1 MMKRRNVLLSA
12 AVCIL
17 LTGCGGSSVVYEPLA
32 NHTNPVRTEKVTAET
47 ETVTQ
52 TDAVSDSESE
62 PEPAEPSEL
71 DQRVA
76 AIYELQ
82 PVPIPEEGWTDET
95 LLPVISVAGKPME
108 MPIPLSELLF
118 GYRIEGDDAEYYA
131 SCADRIFT
139 DSVWLAGDGIVLFSV
154 FSDGRM
160 PEDQLPSTLPLS
172 GDWIVPLSE
181 DKVRRPFTV
190 NCIGIGSTL
199 DELTNQLGVPDI
211 GEDSGLV
218 RLEIRTDSV
227 RISVRG
233 AEETVH
239 TISVQSTD

>member
-32 NHTNPVRTEKVTAET
+32 NHTNPVRTEKVAAET

-71 DQRVA
+71 DQRVT

-181 DKVRRPFTV
+181 DKVRHPFTV

-211 GEDSGLV
+211 GEDSGLF